1 MDGKKCEI
9 NSLKLLSYR
18 KNQKVHK
25 EKKKK
30 ETAKWIPQTKFTAQ
44 KQPKIPQNK
53 PAKLMPRKFVTYKKS
68 CPNVSQKRRP
78 NSVGRKAKQELY
90 TQVG

>member
-9 NSLKLLSYR
+9 NSLKLLSYE

-30 ETAKWIPQTKFTAQ
+30 ETTKWIPQHSLTTR
-44 KQPKIPQNK
+44 KQPK
-53 PAKLMPRKFVTYKKS
+53 
-68 CPNVSQKRRP
+68 
-78 NSVGRKAKQELY
+78 NSTKQTRNIKATKICHL
-90 TQVG
+90 